1 MATVSSDESFNICQ
15 INPLESISI
24 IKKQQQK
31 GFFTKAFKE
40 LLTNKWMGKEN
51 VKQCLDLDLP
61 NFIANNLENVIYS
74 VTFIK
79 LYDNQLQHQVI
90 FF

>member
-1 MATVSSDESFNICQ
+1 
-15 INPLESISI
+15 
-24 IKKQQQK
+24 
-31 GFFTKAFKE
+31 
-40 LLTNKWMGKEN
+40 MGKEN